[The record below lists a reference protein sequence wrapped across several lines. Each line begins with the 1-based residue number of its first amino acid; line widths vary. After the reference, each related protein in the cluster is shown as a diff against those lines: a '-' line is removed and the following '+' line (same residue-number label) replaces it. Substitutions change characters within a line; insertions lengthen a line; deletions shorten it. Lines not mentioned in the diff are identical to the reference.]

1 MKKNIIALAFIAIV
15 MVGCT
20 AEQWAGFA
28 GGADKATSI
37 STGVGVV
44 AEKSSIVTGAYGET
58 LSIIALGVASIA
70 GGLAKFAHSKAK
82 RAEEGK

>member
-1 MKKNIIALAFIAIV
+1 MKKNLIATVFLAVVI
-15 MVGCT
+15 VGCS
-20 AEQWAGFA
+20 AEQWASLA
-28 GGADKATSI
+28 GGADKAQGI

-44 AEKSSIVTGAYGET
+44 AEKSSLVTGAYGET